1 MAFIT
6 TIDAIGLTHDQFRA
20 ILDEMGV
27 EPDPEPGLYQHLTVA
42 IPNGLRVI
50 EVWDHKEGFESFM
63 QARLAP
69 AAKALGLAPEMHIT
83 IEPLYNIFVPRL
95 EELPGLV
102 ANAPGRPGS

>member
-1 MAFIT
+1 
-6 TIDAIGLTHDQFRA
+6 
-20 ILDEMGV
+20 
-27 EPDPEPGLYQHLTVA
+27 
-42 IPNGLRVI
+42 
-50 EVWDHKEGFESFM
+50 M